1 MICSTFFLFPYIYGL
16 LVQMFTNP
24 HRMSTTKRMI
34 CTTVIL
40 DFTKYSHDCVAYDGG
55 PTIV

>member
-1 MICSTFFLFPYIYGL
+1 MDYYSKCSP
-16 LVQMFTNP
+16 NP

-40 DFTKYSHDCVAYDGG
+40 FSTKYSHDCVTYDGG
-55 PTIV
+55 PTTV